1 MGGCTIQSAV
11 YLERLPLFWAPQITP
26 GDGSYCTLKESFNV
40 IVQEPRDR
48 AGAVQEGFLE
58 EGCVTL
64 GVCLC
69 KYMLGLGSWHI
80 WDSGHF
86 RATSHAVHPTDS
98 DELRLLSKSH
108 FLSIDV
114 ARGDCLV
121 LASLQVSSSLMQ
133 PIR

>member
-58 EGCVTL
+58 EGTSDPRPKGRVGRSL
-64 GVCLC
+64 GVCQLEGGGWEGRD
-69 KYMLGLGSWHI
+69 KE
-80 WDSGHF
+80 
-86 RATSHAVHPTDS
+86 RVVP
-98 DELRLLSKSH
+98 EE
-108 FLSIDV
+108 
-114 ARGDCLV
+114 
-121 LASLQVSSSLMQ
+121 
-133 PIR
+133 